1 MKRLLF
7 LVIAMIIAGST
18 YDYAISAGHVG
29 VVVVAGVI
37 LSLMLVGKVVE

>member
-7 LVIAMIIAGST
+7 LVIAMVVAGST
-18 YDYAISAGHVG
+18 YDYAVSAGHVG

-37 LSLMLVGKVVE
+37 LSLLLIGKVVE